1 MPTKQKSA
9 GGSLLE
15 LVVIVAVALGLALGI
30 QAFLVKPYRIPSESM
45 VPTLKVGQRV
55 LVNRIGNR
63 FTDPRV
69 GDVIVFHPPKGSES
83 DTCGDGRRRQ
93 GQACDRPT
101 RTEASV
107 NFIKRVVAGPGD
119 TIYIKGGHVY
129 RNGKRESDGYINGT
143 CQSGGGRGCNFTT
156 PITIPAN
163 HWFMMGDNRGDSDD
177 SRFWGRS
184 RANGS
189 SAARLRPTG
198 RPSASASSSAAASST
213 ARPPAPA
220 RATHRARPARSAGGA
235 VTVMA
240 VLTEPAAE
248 PVVASALMP
257 APDAIAPVAAAT
269 PIAPA
274 ADAAP
279 AANGAPRVRRRPRT
293 KRRTGRRLFQFD
305 RGLGVRWI
313 AGADEAGRGC
323 LAGPLAAAAVLFD
336 MEALG
341 VREVRALSALN
352 DSKQHDP
359 EAREELYPVVM
370 RTAVKVVVV
379 SRCVRG
385 IDGYGL
391 HKTNL
396 AALRD
401 ALATVARPGC
411 LCLVDGFAVPDFGH
425 PQRAIV
431 DGDCTSAAIAAASI
445 VAKVTRDRFMH
456 RADALHPG
464 WEFRS
469 HVGYSTPEHRDA
481 IQRKGVS
488 PLHRLSFQSTAYQQL
503 AL

>member
-1 MPTKQKSA
+1 
-9 GGSLLE
+9 
-15 LVVIVAVALGLALGI
+15 
-30 QAFLVKPYRIPSESM
+30 
-45 VPTLKVGQRV
+45 
-55 LVNRIGNR
+55 
-63 FTDPRV
+63 
-69 GDVIVFHPPKGSES
+69 
-83 DTCGDGRRRQ
+83 
-93 GQACDRPT
+93 
-101 RTEASV
+101 
-107 NFIKRVVAGPGD
+107 
-119 TIYIKGGHVY
+119 
-129 RNGKRESDGYINGT
+129 
-143 CQSGGGRGCNFTT
+143 
-156 PITIPAN
+156 
-163 HWFMMGDNRGDSDD
+163 
-177 SRFWGRS
+177 
-184 RANGS
+184 
-189 SAARLRPTG
+189 
-198 RPSASASSSAAASST
+198 
-213 ARPPAPA
+213 
-220 RATHRARPARSAGGA
+220 
-235 VTVMA
+235 MA

-248 PVVASALMP
+248 PVVASAPMS
-257 APDAIAPVAAAT
+257 APDAIAAVPAAT
-269 PIAPA
+269 PLAPA
-274 ADAAP
+274 APIAPGANGAPAANGVP
-279 AANGAPRVRRRPRT
+279 AANGAPTRRRRPRT

-305 RGLGVRWI
+305 RGLGVRWV

-352 DSKQHDP
+352 DSKQHDA
-359 EAREELYPVVM
+359 EARDELYPVVM

-411 LCLVDGFAVPDFGH
+411 LCLVDGFAVPEFGH

-481 IQRKGVS
+481 IQRQGVS